1 MHIQLNTY
9 SVEPQD
15 ILCAAQN
22 SVLCADMLSEATQ
35 ETLTQIRVINT
46 EDTKPIFSL
55 SMQDGYEVLSQLVA
69 ILHNGSCTREIDYSN
84 LQGSWLYPS
93 R

>member
-15 ILCAAQN
+15 TLCAAQN

-69 ILHNGSCTREIDYSN
+69 ILHNGSCTRGTDYSN
-84 LQGSWLYPS
+84 L
-93 R
+93 